1 MDINNY
7 FNLNNYNID
16 SILKLI
22 QEYQKVVNENKI
34 LKNSLK
40 NSTKLKKESLK
51 SNPKFYLTQKTSK
64 LIEKCVKTSKQIDPI
79 SGWFVHLLL
88 VSGCRG
94 AEI

>member
-16 SILKLI
+16 SILRLI

-40 NSTKLKKESLK
+40 ISSKPKKESSK
-51 SNPKFYLTQKTSK
+51 PTPKFYLTPKATK
-64 LIEKCVKTSKQIDPI
+64 IIEKCVKTLKQIDPI
-79 SGWFVHLLL
+79 SGWFLHLLAI
-88 VSGCRG
+88 SG
-94 AEI
+94 